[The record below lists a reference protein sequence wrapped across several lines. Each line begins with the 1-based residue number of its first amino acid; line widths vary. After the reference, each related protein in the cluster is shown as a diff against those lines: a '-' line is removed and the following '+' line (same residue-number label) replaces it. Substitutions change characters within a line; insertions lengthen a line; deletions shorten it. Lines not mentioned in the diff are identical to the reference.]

1 MEEIYYPQ
9 MGRNPNVMT
18 TTSST
23 TSNLYHVSH
32 PQDDV
37 FDFSK
42 MNTTAVTSSP
52 SPSFSRHSSAL
63 IQSPMSGSSDT
74 ELLQQLKQGFGK
86 MISSMERLEQRMTRL
101 EQTSGQIL
109 KNQQEVLQV
118 PFMSQAEVDKARQ
131 VAEQLE
137 QDTTVAKQLQAAYN
151 KEIELKKSMTTTTSS
166 YATRLAECP
175 ICGVRVNQM
184 DLEVHVD
191 QCLELF
197 SNDPKKELQVQETK
211 KKMETGFFGRLFKTT
226 TKTETTKVVSSQ
238 PPTAPQRP
246 DSSNPPPS
254 MYPGYGYSPYN
265 MNMNM
270 NQQNGQNGMPMM
282 MPMYMYPSYPPVTQL
297 DQ

>member
-1 MEEIYYPQ
+1 MS
-9 MGRNPNVMT
+9 RNPNNIMT

-37 FDFSK
+37 FDFK
-42 MNTTAVTSSP
+42 MNNNTTSSP
-52 SPSFSRHSSAL
+52 SPSISRHSTAM
-63 IQSPMSGSSDT
+63 IQSPISMPNDA

-86 MISSMERLEQRMTRL
+86 MMSSMERLEQRMSRL
-101 EQTSGQIL
+101 EQTSNQIL

-118 PFMSQAEVDKARQ
+118 PFMSQNDVDKARQ
-131 VAEQLE
+131 IAEQLE
-137 QDTTVAKQLQAAYN
+137 QDTNVAKQLQAAYN
-151 KEIELKKSMTTTTSS
+151 REIELKKTMTTSTSYS
-166 YATRLAECP
+166 NRLAECP

-197 SNDPKKELQVQETK
+197 SDDPKKEAQIQETK

-226 TKTETTKVVSSQ
+226 TKTETTKVVSTQ

-246 DSSNPPPS
+246 DLSNPIPS
-254 MYPGYGYSPYN
+254 IYPGYGYQPYSN
-265 MNMNM
+265 ATNM

-282 MPMYMYPSYPPVTQL
+282 MPMYMYPSYPPMTQL